1 MKSKK
6 SSLLVVFTIIF
17 FLIGVLLY
25 VNVMKTSV
33 FEFDLNVYQRK
44 IDMFPSDKVLGPI
57 QTTEEAKEKAEEVWK
72 EIYGEK
78 TIENEKP
85 FRVGFDENTG
95 AWIVIGS
102 VKPFHLGG
110 AANII
115 MQKSDGK
122 VLAVWHDK

>member
-33 FEFDLNVYQRK
+33 FEFDLNAYQRK

-57 QTTEEAKEKAEEVWK
+57 QTTEEAKKKLKRFGRKYMERK
-72 EIYGEK
+72 
-78 TIENEKP
+78 
-85 FRVGFDENTG
+85 
-95 AWIVIGS
+95 
-102 VKPFHLGG
+102 L
-110 AANII
+110 
-115 MQKSDGK
+115 
-122 VLAVWHDK
+122 